1 MSDLPIGTVTFLFTD
16 IESSTHLLQQ
26 LGYQYV
32 TVLTESRRLMRTAF
46 QQFHGYEVDTQGDSF
61 FVAFPCACDAVSAA
75 VLAQRLLFAYS
86 WPQDVMV
93 RVRMGI
99 HTGEPL
105 LLAEGYIG
113 LDVHCAARIMSGC
126 ADLAGSGFKD
136 SLKLNDFTS
145 AVI

>member
-75 VLAQRLLFAYS
+75 VLARGCHGTCSHGDTHRRTA
-86 WPQDVMV
+86 
-93 RVRMGI
+93 
-99 HTGEPL
+99 
-105 LLAEGYIG
+105 
-113 LDVHCAARIMSGC
+113 AARRRLHRPGC
-126 ADLAGSGFKD
+126 TLRGQ
-136 SLKLNDFTS
+136 NHECRTWRTS
-145 AVI
+145 THLPGDPRSCSQ